1 MNITDI
7 LKDISFVIGLIS
19 FAIMAYGALLA
30 IVNLIRTE
38 ISRFSGKF
46 NIERVSVIR
55 RNFGNYL
62 LLGLEFLIA
71 ADIIQTIITPTLE
84 ELAILGGIVVVRTV
98 LNYFLNKEIENVKL
112 LKSKSEAVPSSE

>member
-1 MNITDI
+1 MNIIDI
-7 LKDISFVIGLIS
+7 LKDISFAIGLIS

-38 ISRFSGKF
+38 IARFSGNY
-46 NIERVSVIR
+46 NIERVSMIR

-71 ADIIQTIITPTLE
+71 ADIIQTIITPSLE
-84 ELAILGGIVVVRTV
+84 ELAILGGIVVVRIL
-98 LNYFLNKEIENVKL
+98 LNYFLYKEIENVKL
-112 LKSKSEAVPSSE
+112 MKSKSEVVPSSK

>member
-1 MNITDI
+1 MNIIDI
-7 LKDISFVIGLIS
+7 LKDISIVIGLIS

-38 ISRFSGKF
+38 IARFSGKY

-84 ELAILGGIVVVRTV
+84 ELAILGGIVIVRIL
-98 LNYFLNKEIENVKL
+98 LNYFLYKEIEDVKL
-112 LKSKSEAVPSSE
+112 MKSKSEVVPSSK

>member
-38 ISRFSGKF
+38 ITRFSGKF

-112 LKSKSEAVPSSE
+112 MKSKSEVVPTSE

>member
-1 MNITDI
+1 MNIIDI

-30 IVNLIRTE
+30 IINLIRTE
-38 ISRFSGKF
+38 ITRFSGKF

-98 LNYFLNKEIENVKL
+98 LNYFLNKRL
-112 LKSKSEAVPSSE
+112 RM

>member
-1 MNITDI
+1 MSITDI
-7 LKDISFVIGLIS
+7 LKDISFIIGLIS

-38 ISRFSGKF
+38 IARFSGNY

-112 LKSKSEAVPSSE
+112 MKSKSEVVPSKE

>member
-1 MNITDI
+1 MNIIDI
-7 LKDISFVIGLIS
+7 LKDISFIIGLIS

-46 NIERVSVIR
+46 NIERVSVTR

-71 ADIIQTIITPTLE
+71 ADIIQTIVTPTLE
-84 ELAILGGIVVVRTV
+84 ELAILGGIVVVRIL
-98 LNYFLNKEIENVKL
+98 LNYFLYKEIENVKL
-112 LKSKSEAVPSSE
+112 LKSKSEVVPSSE

>member
-30 IVNLIRTE
+30 IVNLIRAE
-38 ISRFSGKF
+38 IARFSGKY

-84 ELAILGGIVVVRTV
+84 ELAILGGIVIVRTV

-112 LKSKSEAVPSSE
+112 LKSKSEVVPSSE

>member
-1 MNITDI
+1 MNIIDI

-30 IVNLIRTE
+30 IINLIRAE
-38 ISRFSGKF
+38 IARFSGKF

-98 LNYFLNKEIENVKL
+98 LNYFLNKEIESVKL
-112 LKSKSEAVPSSE
+112 MKSRSEVVPSSE

>member
-1 MNITDI
+1 MNIIDI
-7 LKDISFVIGLIS
+7 LKDISFIIGLIS

-84 ELAILGGIVVVRTV
+84 ELAILGGIVVVRIL
-98 LNYFLNKEIENVKL
+98 LNYFLYKEIENVKL
-112 LKSKSEAVPSSE
+112 LKSKSEVVPSSE

>member
-1 MNITDI
+1 MSIIDI

-46 NIERVSVIR
+46 NIEKVSVIR

-84 ELAILGGIVVVRTV
+84 ELAILGGIVIVRIL
-98 LNYFLNKEIENVKL
+98 LNYFLYKEIENVKL
-112 LKSKSEAVPSSE
+112 MKSKSEVVPSKE

>member
-1 MNITDI
+1 MSIIDI

-30 IVNLIRTE
+30 IVNLIKAE

-84 ELAILGGIVVVRTV
+84 ELAILGGIVVVRIL
-98 LNYFLNKEIENVKL
+98 LNYFLYKEIENVKL
-112 LKSKSEAVPSSE
+112 MKSKSEVVPSKE

>member
-1 MNITDI
+1 MNIIDI

-30 IVNLIRTE
+30 IINLIRTE
-38 ISRFSGKF
+38 ITRFSGKF

-112 LKSKSEAVPSSE
+112 LKSKSEVVPSSE

>member
-1 MNITDI
+1 MSIIDI

-30 IVNLIRTE
+30 IINLIRTE
-38 ISRFSGKF
+38 ITRFSGKF

-84 ELAILGGIVVVRTV
+84 ELAILGGIVIVRIL
-98 LNYFLNKEIENVKL
+98 LNYFLYKEIENVKL
-112 LKSKSEAVPSSE
+112 MKSKSEVVPSKE

>member
-71 ADIIQTIITPTLE
+71 ADIIQTIIAPTLE

-112 LKSKSEAVPSSE
+112 LKSKSEVVPSSE